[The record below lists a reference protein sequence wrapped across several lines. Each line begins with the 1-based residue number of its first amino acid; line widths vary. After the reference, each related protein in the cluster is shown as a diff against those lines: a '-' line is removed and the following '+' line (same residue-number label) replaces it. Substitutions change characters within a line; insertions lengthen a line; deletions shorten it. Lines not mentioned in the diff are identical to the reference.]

1 MELSVVIPAYRSA
14 ELIGR
19 TIASVLAEGVAP
31 GNVIVVEDGVFDRT
45 AEVVRSHAGVRLI
58 SLQQNRG
65 APHARNTGLRQVS
78 TRYVMFLDADDY
90 VENGLLRGLVQALD
104 EGAADVAMGPWRYD
118 GEGFED
124 APLRVP
130 QPQDT
135 AGWIAA
141 WTQMRFFPPCCV
153 AWNADSLRRIGGW
166 DEQLKKNQD
175 GELMIRAFL
184 SGLKVAVSGEGNGV
198 YWQHGSPHRVTNARI
213 DDFLHATGVIYSQ
226 LQAWADSQA
235 GNLSGRDRQML
246 GRYCCVTAWH
256 AFAHDRNRHGIEW
269 LERARACGFR
279 SKGYNGKTAAL
290 ANLLG
295 IRLSSKIRFGLER
308 AGISH
313 KINTWRRRAGNAAA
327 LARPVAGR
335 ADAGPRAAGS

>member
-19 TIASVLAEGVAP
+19 TIASVLAEGIAP
-31 GNVIVVEDGVFDRT
+31 DDIVVVEDGVFDRT
-45 AEVVRSHAGVRLI
+45 ADVVQRYGARLV
-58 SLQQNRG
+58 SLPQNRG
-65 APHARNTGLRQVS
+65 APYARNTGLRQVS

-118 GEGFED
+118 GDGFER

-130 QPQDT
+130 QPLGT
-135 AGWIAA
+135 TEWIAA

-175 GELMIRAFL
+175 GELMVRAFL
-184 SGLKVAVSGEGNGV
+184 AGLKVAVSREGNGV

-213 DDFLHATGVIYSQ
+213 DDFLHATSVIYGQ
-226 LQAWADSQA
+226 LQTWADQQA
-235 GNLSGRDRQML
+235 GNLSERDREML

-256 AFAHDRNRHGIEW
+256 AFAHDRNRSGIEW
-269 LERARACGFR
+269 LERARACGFH

-290 ANLLG
+290 ATLLG

-308 AGISH
+308 AGITH
-313 KINTWRRRAGNAAA
+313 KINAWRRRASNASA
-327 LARPVAGR
+327 LARHAVR
-335 ADAGPRAAGS
+335 RTDAGPHAAGS

>member
-1 MELSVVIPAYRSA
+1 MELSVVIPSYRSA
-14 ELIGR
+14 DLIGR
-19 TIASVLAEGVAP
+19 AIGSVLAEGIAP
-31 GNVIVVEDGVFDRT
+31 ENVIVVEDGVFDRT
-45 AEVVRSHAGVRLI
+45 ADVVRSHEGVRLV

-65 APHARNTGLRQVS
+65 APHARNTGLGQVS

-90 VENGLLRGLVQALD
+90 VENGLLPGLVRALE

-118 GEGFED
+118 GEGFEH

-130 QPQDT
+130 QRLAT
-135 AGWIAA
+135 VEWISD

-153 AWNADSLRRIGGW
+153 AWNADALRRIGGW
-166 DEQLKKNQD
+166 DERLRKNQD

-184 SGLKVAVSGEGNGV
+184 SGLEVAVSREGNGV

-213 DDFLHATGVIYSQ
+213 DDFLHATGVIFSQ
-226 LQAWADSQA
+226 LQAWADKQA
-235 GNLSGRDRQML
+235 GSLPENDRKVL

-256 AFAHDRNRHGIEW
+256 AFAHDRSRSGKEW
-269 LERARACGFR
+269 LERARSCGFH

-308 AGISH
+308 AGIPQ
-313 KINTWRRRAGNAAA
+313 KIRSWRRRPGNPTGRMSYAGRQ
-327 LARPVAGR
+327 LSSESRIARP
-335 ADAGPRAAGS
+335 